1 MIVKSSRMFV
11 SSSTVRGVWREIKL
25 CSPDDSV
32 CLEAAENSP
41 PSCENII
48 RSLIPL
54 LPGDCWLTIL
64 SNAVICRKILKSCRR
79 RSAGAAV
86 MPCYCSMWSH
96 RVTVTHIYPS
106 YHHTSLFLCSRW
118 STQMYYF
125 LVDHSH
131 VKGKSIRWI
140 FLTCYLLF
148 CYSNKKPLKETI
160 Y

>member
-1 MIVKSSRMFV
+1 MKALVGAFNQEKVIVGAFSMIVKSSRNFV

-25 CSPDDSV
+25 CPPDDSV

-79 RSAGAAV
+79 RNPRAAV

-96 RVTVTHIYPS
+96 RVTVTYIYPS
-106 YHHTSLFLCSRW
+106 YHHTSIICSRW
-118 STQMYYF
+118 STLMSNF
-125 LVDHSH
+125 LFIHM
-131 VKGKSIRWI
+131 
-140 FLTCYLLF
+140 
-148 CYSNKKPLKETI
+148 
-160 Y
+160 